1 MSLWW
6 RKVWSSEPRQ
16 VGRSVDLVSSPQTR
30 SREYPSRTS
39 DAGQDERINMTKPPM
54 TDAQRFQS
62 GQIRNKAL
70 FSLEI
75 LFDRALSKPD
85 L

>member
-1 MSLWW
+1 
-6 RKVWSSEPRQ
+6 
-16 VGRSVDLVSSPQTR
+16 
-30 SREYPSRTS
+30 
-39 DAGQDERINMTKPPM
+39 M